1 MRYEVSGMV
10 GHSHEFRSASVIGD
24 SVLYLYIFL
33 YL

>member
-24 SVLYLYIFL
+24 SVLPIFEIRL
-33 YL
+33 D